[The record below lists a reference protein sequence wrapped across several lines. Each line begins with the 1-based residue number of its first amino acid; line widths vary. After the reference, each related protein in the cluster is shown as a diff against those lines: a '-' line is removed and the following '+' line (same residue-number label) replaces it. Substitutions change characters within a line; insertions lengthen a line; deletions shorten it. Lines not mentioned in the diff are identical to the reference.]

1 MSSGARGGV
10 LIAIAPPHKDAPM
23 QITIADIADAFPNYK
38 VAVVVAEHLLIAPE
52 RPAALDALIAA
63 REAAARAQWGGTELS
78 AIPGV
83 AAWRAAYKA
92 FGIKQTRYRSSVE
105 RLVKNVLA
113 GRALARVNAFVDL
126 YNAVSLAHVMP
137 LGADDLDR
145 VTPPLAFRYTREGD
159 SFVDMAEAGDQAE
172 APKPGEVVYADAA
185 HVLCRR
191 WNWRQDGRT
200 LITPAT
206 RRAVVT
212 VQQNGAGHVT
222 TAASDLIDLIQ
233 QFCGGRARCAVLDSA
248 TREAHL

>member
-1 MSSGARGGV
+1 MPLSIS
-10 LIAIAPPHKDAPM
+10 
-23 QITIADIADAFPNYK
+23 IADIADAFPDYR
-38 VAVVVAEHLLIAPE
+38 VAVVAAEGLAIAAE
-52 RPAALDALIAA
+52 RPPELDRLI
-63 REAAARAQWGGTELS
+63 REREEAARARWAGTELS
-78 AIPGV
+78 QIPGV

-126 YNAVSLAHVMP
+126 YNAVSLGAVLP

-145 VTPPLAFRYTREGD
+145 VTPPLAFRHAREGD
-159 SFVDMAEAGDQAE
+159 SFVDMAEEGDAPE

-191 WNWRQDGRT
+191 WNWRQDARSI
-200 LITPAT
+200 ITPQT

-212 VQQNGAGHVT
+212 VQSNGAGDVT
-222 TAASDLIDLIQ
+222 AGANDLIDLITT
-233 QFCGGRARCAVLDSA
+233 FCGGRCRFAALNAENRADDI
-248 TREAHL
+248 

>member
-1 MSSGARGGV
+1 
-10 LIAIAPPHKDAPM
+10 M
-23 QITIADIADAFPNYK
+23 QITIADIANAFPNYK
-38 VAVVVAEHLLIAPE
+38 VAVVVAEDLVIAME
-52 RPAALDALIAA
+52 RPAALDALIAR
-63 REAAARAQWGGTELS
+63 REAAARAQWSGAELS

-113 GRALARVNAFVDL
+113 GRPLARVNAFVDL
-126 YNAVSLAHVMP
+126 YNAVSLAHVLP

-145 VTPPLAFRYTREGD
+145 VTPPLAFRYARDGD
-159 SFVDMAEAGDQAE
+159 SFVDMAEEGDQPE
-172 APKPGEVVYADAA
+172 APKPGEIVYADAA

-191 WNWRQDGRT
+191 WNWRQDART

-212 VQQNGAGHVT
+212 VQQNGAGDVT
-222 TAASDLIDLIQ
+222 GAASDLIDLIQ
-233 QFCGGRARCAVLDSA
+233 QFCDSRARFVLLDA
-248 TREAHL
+248 TAREADL

>member
-1 MSSGARGGV
+1 MRIS
-10 LIAIAPPHKDAPM
+10 IAA
-23 QITIADIADAFPNYK
+23 IADAFPDYR
-38 VAVVVAEHLLIAPE
+38 VAVVVAENLTIAPE

-63 REAAARAQWGGTELS
+63 REEAARAQWGATELS

-113 GRALARVNAFVDL
+113 GRALARINTFVDL
-126 YNAVSLAHVMP
+126 YNAVSLRHVLP
-137 LGADDLDR
+137 LGADDLDKL
-145 VTPPLAFRYTREGD
+145 TPPLAFRYAREGD
-159 SFVDMAEAGDQAE
+159 SFVDMAEEGEAPE

-191 WNWRQDGRT
+191 WNWRQDGRSI
-200 LITPAT
+200 ITPAT

-212 VQQNGAGHVT
+212 VQANGAGGV
-222 TAASDLIDLIQ
+222 AAASSDLIDLIQ
-233 QFCGGRARCAVLDSA
+233 QFCGARCRVGILDA
-248 TREAHL
+248 AAREAEL